1 MPTVVNE
8 RCRTTSCK
16 LRTTSVCDTLR
27 ERREVRAAPT
37 QFFGSAENFADAV
50 PPQLNC
56 ACLNVSLI
64 EIFIFLA
71 FIKLL

>member
-1 MPTVVNE
+1 MPTVVTDAAVPL
-8 RCRTTSCK
+8 RGRK
-16 LRTTSVCDTLR
+16 LRAAS
-27 ERREVRAAPT
+27 RREVRAAPT
-37 QFFGSAENFADAV
+37 QFFGSAENFADV
-50 PPQLNC
+50 VSSQLNC